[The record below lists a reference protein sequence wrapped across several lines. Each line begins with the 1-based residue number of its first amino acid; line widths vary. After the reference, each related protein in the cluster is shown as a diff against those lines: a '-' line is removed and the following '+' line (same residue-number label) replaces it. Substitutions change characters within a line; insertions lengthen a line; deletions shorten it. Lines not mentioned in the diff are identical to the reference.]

1 MKLLCT
7 YFPEILS
14 LSLSREIEGLIFS
27 HQDLSVRSEHKLDT
41 SKLYETVLN
50 AKAQGLKSYLRINRF
65 FFDTELSFLKEEVS
79 KLKEIGLDGI
89 LFSDLGVFNVLET
102 THFQG
107 ELILESDTT
116 VTSSQEVNSYLE
128 AGINRL
134 VVARELTIEEL
145 ELISQNVKQ
154 PLWLNVF
161 GHQLM
166 STSRRKLLSAYGEQV
181 NIAYDQSK
189 IYPMQEK
196 TRPENHYLIVEEEA
210 GTHVFDQEILSVLDE
225 IPLLSNFE
233 VGIIDSFGIDSRL
246 IDDYVLAF
254 NKVLDGDKAAI
265 EVFNQ
270 AHSDTTFTKAL
281 LYKKT
286 SEKRE
291 VK

>member
-265 EVFNQ
+265 EVFNKE
-270 AHSDTTFTKAL
+270 HSDTTFTKAL